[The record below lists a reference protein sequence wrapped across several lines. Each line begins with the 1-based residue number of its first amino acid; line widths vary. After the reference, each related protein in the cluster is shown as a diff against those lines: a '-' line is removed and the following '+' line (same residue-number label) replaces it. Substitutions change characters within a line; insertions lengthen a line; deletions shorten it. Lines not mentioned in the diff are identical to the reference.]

1 MTAPAPLL
9 RRLKDGADGYSAN
22 QRVLA
27 RYVLAHYR
35 TVAFDTVARLAEDS
49 GVSEATIVRF
59 AKALGYDGYPAFQ
72 QEIQHLVRAELRGIE
87 RFRRSAVKKL
97 PARTPL
103 DLVAEK
109 ERSNI
114 DALHDGFDTQAFSR
128 ALALLHRGTEIVVV
142 GTRSTAPLAMHL
154 AFALNK
160 IGCKVAAVTTIASA
174 TYEMLDR
181 IDARA
186 CIVVIG
192 FPRYLR
198 ELTALLDFAKAR
210 NLATLTITDSAF
222 SPLQGQV
229 SLYAPAESVSFVGF
243 HCAPLVLINALLIQL
258 YIPLNH
264 LGMVYR
270 EIKQS
275 LIDMDRMFRLLE
287 ENREIA
293 DRPDARD
300 LEPGPAAVRF
310 DHVNFAYDPK
320 RQILFDVSFD
330 IPAGS
335 KVAVVGHS
343 GSGKSTLAR
352 LLYRFYDVSGGA
364 LRINGTDIR
373 ELRQSSL
380 RSAIEV
386 AVRPNLEQAQ
396 REKLERDKLAR
407 RDVLHKVSRQIESQR
422 RDIESLKKAAEQS
435 NDLAVQEKTR
445 LDLAI
450 DNIVQGLFALEQ
462 RPTLA
467 KLRRYLEGGSATL
480 VVRALERYF
489 DRVLED
495 GWKNRLNIKARD
507 AEGRGRVSIAA
518 GGGLGK

>member
-103 DLVAEK
+103 DLVADK

-114 DALHDGFDTQAFSR
+114 EALHDGFDTQAFTR
-128 ALALLHRGTEIVVV
+128 ALALMHRATEIVVV

-160 IGCKVAAVTTIASA
+160 IGCKVTAVTTIASA
-174 TYEMLDR
+174 TYEALDR

-243 HCAPLVLINALLIQL
+243 HCAPLVLINALA
-258 YIPLNH
+258 H
-264 LGMVYR
+264 
-270 EIKQS
+270 
-275 LIDMDRMFRLLE
+275 RLSV
-287 ENREIA
+287 A
-293 DRPDARD
+293 D
-300 LEPGPAAVRF
+300 E
-310 DHVNFAYDPK
+310 K
-320 RQILFDVSFD
+320 
-330 IPAGS
+330 
-335 KVAVVGHS
+335 K
-343 GSGKSTLAR
+343 TLAALDRFER
-352 LLYRFYDVSGGA
+352 LA
-364 LRINGTDIR
+364 
-373 ELRQSSL
+373 
-380 RSAIEV
+380 
-386 AVRPNLEQAQ
+386 
-396 REKLERDKLAR
+396 
-407 RDVLHKVSRQIESQR
+407 ES
-422 RDIESLKKAAEQS
+422 
-435 NDLAVQEKTR
+435 
-445 LDLAI
+445 
-450 DNIVQGLFALEQ
+450 
-462 RPTLA
+462 
-467 KLRRYLEGGSATL
+467 RRYFVKE
-480 VVRALERYF
+480 
-489 DRVLED
+489 
-495 GWKNRLNIKARD
+495 
-507 AEGRGRVSIAA
+507 
-518 GGGLGK
+518 